1 MNTQEKEILYAGI
14 DIGST
19 TTKTVVVDAQNGQII
34 HSGYRRHSAQQA
46 ASVIECLKELL
57 KKFPEAE
64 FFLALTGSGAKTLS
78 DRLGLPYVQEVVA
91 NSIAVRK
98 LYRDLNTAIELGGQD
113 AKVLFFRK
121 DAQTGQLEVAD
132 MRMNG
137 SCAGGTGAFLDE
149 VAAILRIPVEQ
160 LNRTAD
166 RGETVYDI
174 SGRCGVY
181 AKTDIQPLLNQ
192 GVSKENLA
200 LSSFHAVA
208 KQTIGGLAQ
217 GLDIRGPVLFEGGP
231 MTFNPVLIRV
241 FAQRLNLTEEEI
253 LVPEHPETIVA
264 YGAALS
270 LDSLFAQSRTPVDLN
285 GLLKTM
291 DGLHQS
297 IQVENVGTTPLFFES
312 AEEKEEFL
320 RRHALP
326 EQSFC
331 PGRKKADGSVQT
343 DGQQV
348 QSARPASGPVRAY
361 LGIDCGSTT
370 TKFVL
375 IDEDENLLDSFYAS
389 NAGEPLEVARKA
401 L

>member
-19 TTKTVVVDAQNGQII
+19 TTKTVVVDARNGQIV

-57 KKFPEAE
+57 KKFPGAE

-91 NSIAVRK
+91 NSIAIRK
-98 LYRDLNTAIELGGQD
+98 LYKDVNTAIELGGQD

-121 DAQTGQLEVAD
+121 DTQSGQLEVAD

-149 VAAILRIPVEQ
+149 VAAILRIPVEE
-160 LNRTAD
+160 LNRTAAQ
-166 RGETVYDI
+166 GETVYDI

-200 LSSFHAVA
+200 LSSLHAVA

-231 MTFNPVLIRV
+231 MTFNPTLIQV
-241 FAQRLNLTEEEI
+241 FAQRLNLSEEEI

-291 DGLHQS
+291 DGLHEA

-331 PGRKKADGSVQT
+331 PGRKKVDVQ
-343 DGQQV
+343 
-348 QSARPASGPVRAY
+348 PASGPVRAY

-375 IDEDENLLDSFYAS
+375 ID
-389 NAGEPLEVARKA
+389 
-401 L
+401 